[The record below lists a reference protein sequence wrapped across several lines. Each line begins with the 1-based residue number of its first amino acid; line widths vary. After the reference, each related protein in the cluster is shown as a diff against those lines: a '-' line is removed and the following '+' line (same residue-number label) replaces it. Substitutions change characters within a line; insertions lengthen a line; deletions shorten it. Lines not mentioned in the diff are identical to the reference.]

1 MQASFCT
8 RLIAAFVKKNIRLLV
23 LSSKKTR
30 SLVFSSKK
38 HSFFR
43 SLVKKPR
50 SFVLSSKSLV
60 LSSHNA
66 KVQQQQLPI
75 HTFPYVC
82 RRYRTIMFNDVI
94 RFIQKPQKPSRSM
107 CRTCSPF
114 TMEGIYFS
122 LCASTQIKIS
132 TFHLRLL
139 QSHHILC
146 EQKPR
151 LLSQSKK
158 QACFT

>member
-8 RLIAAFVKKNIRLLV
+8 RLIAAFVKKNIR
-23 LSSKKTR
+23 
-30 SLVFSSKK
+30 
-38 HSFFR
+38 
-43 SLVKKPR
+43 

-60 LSSHNA
+60 LSSSRQKTRSLVFSSKKLVLSSNTHIA

-82 RRYRTIMFNDVI
+82 RRYRTIMFNDAI